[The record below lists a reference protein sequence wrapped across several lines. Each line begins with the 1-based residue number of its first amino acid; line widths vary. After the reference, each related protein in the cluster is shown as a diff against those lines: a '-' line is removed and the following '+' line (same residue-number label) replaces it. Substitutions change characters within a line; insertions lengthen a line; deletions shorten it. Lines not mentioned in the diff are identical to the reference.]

1 MKSQLIIVE
10 SPSKIKTL
18 KKFLD
23 DKYIVEA
30 SVGHIRD
37 LPKSNLGIEVDNDF
51 AAEYHVSPD
60 STKTVKAL
68 KQALKNADE
77 LLIATDPDREGE
89 AIAWH
94 IVDELKPKIP
104 IKRLVFNEITKTAIL
119 DSFKNTRD
127 IDTNLV
133 DAQARRFLD
142 RLFGFIY
149 LKNYGLI

>member
-1 MKSQLIIVE
+1 MKSHLIIVE

-23 DKYIVEA
+23 DKYMVEA

-37 LPKSNLGIEVDNDF
+37 LPKSKLGIDTDNNFD
-51 AAEYHVSPD
+51 AEYHVSPD
-60 STKTVKAL
+60 STKTVQTL
-68 KQALKNADE
+68 KKALKNADE

-104 IKRLVFNEITKTAIL
+104 IKRLVFNEITKSAIL
-119 DSFKNTRD
+119 DSFNNTRD

-133 DAQARRFLD
+133 DAQETRRFLD
-142 RLFGFIY
+142 RMF
-149 LKNYGLI
+149 